1 MNRRRLE
8 YANMLML
15 TSRCITVVAIT
26 VASTGCAAQHATAP
40 IVPSVTDINS
50 DCTDVY
56 LLDPIKFIGPSHDPM
71 TEVSVSVD
79 GQPFEVKGKLFNRDW
94 GAFKACGNTLAVR
107 FRLILGGFRTAGPDI
122 REHSKKPILQLT
134 GRKAV
139 YFEMGSKWA
148 EVSEERALKVK
159 AEIDA
164 KPGAPTVTGWEWK
177 DRRELY
183 YSKDCQVKSER
194 CP

>member
-1 MNRRRLE
+1 
-8 YANMLML
+8 MLKL
-15 TSRCITVVAIT
+15 TSHCIAAIAIA
-26 VASTGCAAQHATAP
+26 VSSTGCVAQPSA
-40 IVPSVTDINS
+40 VPVTPS
-50 DCTDVY
+50 TVTTTPDCTDVY
-56 LLDPIKFIGPSHDPM
+56 LLDPMKFIGPSHDPM
-71 TEVSVSVD
+71 REISVSVD

-94 GAFKACGNTLAVR
+94 GAFKACGSSVTLK
-107 FRLILGGFRTAGPDI
+107 FRHIVDGFSVKGPFIHERAD
-122 REHSKKPILQLT
+122 KPILSLQ

>member
-1 MNRRRLE
+1 MWSMLKLETRLM
-8 YANMLML
+8 AVIVIAV
-15 TSRCITVVAIT
+15 TG
-26 VASTGCAAQHATAP
+26 ASCAAQAAP
-40 IVPSVTDINS
+40 TPAVSSADSAAPN
-50 DCTDVY
+50 CTDVY
-56 LLDPIKFIGPSHDPM
+56 LLDPMKFIGPSNDPM
-71 TEVSVSVD
+71 REISVSVD

-94 GAFKACGNTLAVR
+94 GAFKACGSTVTLR
-107 FRLILGGFRTAGPDI
+107 FRHILGGFRTIGPDI
-122 REHSKKPILQLT
+122 REGKVKPVLNLT
-134 GRKAV
+134 DRKAV

>member
-1 MNRRRLE
+1 MNAALNF
-8 YANMLML
+8 YAG
-15 TSRCITVVAIT
+15 IVVAVA
-26 VASTGCAAQHATAP
+26 VASIGCAAQHATAP
-40 IVPSVTDINS
+40 IVPSVTDVTP

-56 LLDPIKFIGPSHDPM
+56 LLDPMKFIGPSNDAM
-71 TEVSVSVD
+71 REISVSID

-94 GAFKACGNTLAVR
+94 GAFKACGSVVTLR
-107 FRLILGGFRTAGPDI
+107 FRHIRGGFRTIGPDI
-122 REHSKKPILQLT
+122 REDADKPVLHLT